1 MWVTATGMAQVVSF
15 EQPLKALLFIFC
27 VLAGSFTSTSLS
39 QPKNIY
45 WSTRLSSDMP
55 YPTLFDRPFFMKK
68 YAPELFLKLA
78 ARRLRRCS
86 LPGLIGSL
94 SPLFAPAI
102 WRIKRMSAVLM
113 GPEMVRSVMLNFS
126 LVAIWLL
133 NVPASVSVTLFC
145 WALAVVHIKAKAMRA
160 MFFLFVK
167 ICNMYCSIYLNGYLF
182 IACLGFNVRRAEP
195 V

>member
-1 MWVTATGMAQVVSF
+1 MWVTAAGMAQVVSF

-27 VLAGSFTSTSLS
+27 VVAGSFTSTSLS
-39 QPKNIY
+39 QPENIY
-45 WSTRLSSDMP
+45 WSARLSSDMP
-55 YPTLFDRPFFMKK
+55 YPTFDRPFFVKK

-113 GPEMVRSVMLNFS
+113 GPEMVKSVMVNFS
-126 LVAIWLL
+126 SPAICLL
-133 NVPASVSVTLFC
+133 NVPASVSVTLFSK
-145 WALAVVHIKAKAMRA
+145 ALAVVQSIAKAMTARC
-160 MFFLFVK
+160 FLLVK

-182 IACLGFNVRRAEP
+182 VVCLGINVRRAEP